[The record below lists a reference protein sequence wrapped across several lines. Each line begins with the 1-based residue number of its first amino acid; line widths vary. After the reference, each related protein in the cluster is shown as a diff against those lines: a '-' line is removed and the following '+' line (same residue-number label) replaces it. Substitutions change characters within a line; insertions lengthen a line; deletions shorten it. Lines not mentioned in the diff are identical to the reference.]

1 MNIGQDRVA
10 AIRAALADARLEAL
24 VCTLPENVLLLSGY
38 WPVVGTSIAIAT
50 ERGNISLLVPKDEH
64 DLAAHGWATT
74 VREYAPGSMTELLSP
89 AEAARSPLTDVLHQ
103 AGVTTA
109 RIGYESGGAY
119 EASSYAAM
127 HLFGDAIAGLLQV
140 AAPGATLTSAGPTLA
155 RLRSILMPA
164 EVGQVRTG
172 CAVVEAAFTAAA
184 HTLQPGRAESEV
196 AAEVSGR
203 LSILGLDVPGARRA
217 VGFAYC
223 MSGPNAARA
232 GAAYARSTARRL
244 AEGDFVLVHCNSTIN
259 GYWTDVTRTYVMGEP
274 DERQRSM
281 YEAVLT
287 ARQAA
292 LAALRPGV
300 RASEV
305 DEAARAVLTERG
317 FGANFTHGVGH
328 NVGFSVISAEYPP
341 RLHPASPDVMEVGMT
356 FNIEPAIY
364 IEGYGGLRH
373 CDVVTL
379 GPSGAKVLSP
389 FHGQIEDLIVNPRN
403 R

>member
-10 AIRAALADARLEAL
+10 GIRAALGDARLEAL
-24 VCTLPENVLLLSGY
+24 VCSLPENVLLLSGY
-38 WPVVGTSIAIAT
+38 WPVVGTSIAVAT
-50 ERGNISLLVPKDEH
+50 AGGDISLLVPTDEH

-74 VREYAPGSMTELLSP
+74 VRAYAPGSLTELISP
-89 AEAARSPLTDVLHQ
+89 TEAAWSPLADVLHQ
-103 AGVTTA
+103 AGLTTA
-109 RIGYESGGAY
+109 RIGYESGSAY
-119 EASSYAAM
+119 EGSSYAAM
-127 HLFGDAIAGLLQV
+127 HLFGDAIAGLLGA
-140 AAPGATLTSAGPTLA
+140 AAPGATLVPAPHALA
-155 RLRSILMPA
+155 RLRSVLMVA
-164 EVGQVRTG
+164 EVEQVRTG
-172 CAVVEAAFTAAA
+172 CSVVEAAFAAA
-184 HTLQPGRAESEV
+184 SKTLQPGRAESEV

-203 LSILGLDVPGARRA
+203 LSILGLDAPGARRA
-217 VGFAYC
+217 GGFAYC

-244 AEGDFVLVHCNSTIN
+244 LDGDFVLVHCNSTIN
-259 GYWTDVTRTYVMGEP
+259 GYWTDVTRTYVVGEP

-281 YEAVLT
+281 YDAVLA
-287 ARQAA
+287 ARRAA

-305 DEAARAVLTERG
+305 DGAARAVLTERG

-328 NVGFSVISAEYPP
+328 NVGFSVISAEYSP

-379 GPSGAKVLSP
+379 GPAGAEVLSP
-389 FHGQIEDLIVNPRN
+389 FHSRIEDLIVDAGK
-403 R
+403 